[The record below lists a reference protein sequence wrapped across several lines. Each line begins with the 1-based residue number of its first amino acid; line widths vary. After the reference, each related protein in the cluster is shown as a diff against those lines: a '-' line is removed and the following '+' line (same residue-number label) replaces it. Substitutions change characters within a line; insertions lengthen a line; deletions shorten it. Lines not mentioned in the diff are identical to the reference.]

1 MWRGPCPHFARMSLI
16 SAASDELPFCKTN
29 QKQSLEESFT
39 QIGFSRKRRGAPGW
53 NLPLGI
59 STHRGKKAPLKSF
72 SSYCTTRICCS
83 GAANG
88 TAGPDRARENS
99 PRTLCA
105 EGEGGRKGDR
115 SLERGEEEGCGE
127 RDRKTQ
133 VRETRREGGAK
144 GKETR

>member
-1 MWRGPCPHFARMSLI
+1 ME
-16 SAASDELPFCKTN
+16 SAP
-29 QKQSLEESFT
+29 
-39 QIGFSRKRRGAPGW
+39 R
-53 NLPLGI
+53 I

-88 TAGPDRARENS
+88 TVGPDRAQENS
-99 PRTLCA
+99 PGTLHA

-127 RDRKTQ
+127 QDRKTQ
-133 VRETRREGGAK
+133 VRQRPGEREGPRGKRPDK
-144 GKETR
+144 G